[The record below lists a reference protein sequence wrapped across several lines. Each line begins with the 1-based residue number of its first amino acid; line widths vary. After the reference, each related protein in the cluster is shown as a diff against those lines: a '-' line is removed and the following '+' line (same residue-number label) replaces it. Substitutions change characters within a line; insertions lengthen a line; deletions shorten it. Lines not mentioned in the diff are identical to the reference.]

1 MQHWQTLAKANATVN
16 LRAQFW
22 VELTMFIET
31 ATAANTEV
39 LVMMDANADTTDSGF
54 ADFLIACSL
63 HDLHTD
69 GDVDPPPETYYRGK
83 KKIDFC
89 LGTNGVA
96 HAVTRAGITSY
107 EGGLKYSDHWALFV
121 DINKELFVYFQGS

>member
-1 MQHWQTLAKANATVN
+1 
-16 LRAQFW
+16 
-22 VELTMFIET
+22 
-31 ATAANTEV
+31 
-39 LVMMDANADTTDSGF
+39 MDANADTTDSGF

-96 HAVTRAGITSY
+96 HAVTCAVGSTPLEVNNSSLFMSTNNARWSLYFRPPSY
-107 EGGLKYSDHWALFV
+107 EVIPARV
-121 DINKELFVYFQGS
+121 TA